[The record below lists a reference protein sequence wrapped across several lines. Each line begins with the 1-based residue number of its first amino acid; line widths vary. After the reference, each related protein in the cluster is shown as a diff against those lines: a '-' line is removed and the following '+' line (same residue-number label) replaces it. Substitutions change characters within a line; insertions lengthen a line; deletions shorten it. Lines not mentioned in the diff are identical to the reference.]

1 MLKQCSAQDESSVRC
16 EMQGKNSFCS
26 ASKTR
31 HKIKGRKKIM
41 LWTLISFVGFT
52 ILVAVIS
59 YFKTQDD
66 NQSTSEGYFL
76 AGRGLPGV
84 VIAGS
89 LLLTNLSAEQLVGSN
104 GQTWLVGMSPMAF
117 EVLAA
122 PCCIALAL
130 FAAPRYL
137 KSGITTIPQLI
148 GLRFDRSTKLWFS
161 ILYIVLALVVQ
172 IPVVLYSGSLVFE
185 NIFGLSGILGVTKFQ
200 AIVILCIAISVI
212 GSIYAIF
219 GGLKAVAVS
228 DTVNGIGLLIG
239 GLAVPFL
246 ALNVLGH
253 TANGGGIIEDMRY
266 LIENHSD
273 MLNSIAPA
281 ESSAPAVPWPTVF
294 TGMVILG
301 LQSWCTNQAYVQR
314 VLAAKNLKE
323 AQKGALLCATLKI
336 IGFMYLAL
344 PGVIAYALFQL
355 NGTEITMMDDAYPT
369 MIMQIVPAPLMGF
382 FAAVMFGAILSS
394 FNSFLNSINTMFT
407 LDIYKEFI
415 KPEANELQMV
425 KIGKKV
431 GIMFAVLTTIIG
443 PMVYFFPGGMRT
455 FLDSLV
461 MLVALPVLSAVF
473 GGFFFKFLP
482 KFTAKFILIFHIVFY
497 GSFLLISPSYS
508 LFGGGNGTIHYLYA
522 VLVLWPLEMI
532 IMALL
537 NSNNKKKHPELVAW
551 VQKDVGA
558 VDLTPWKY
566 RGIAAVGILLFIAV
580 VYLAFSPLGIGTW
593 AYSQPF

>member
-1 MLKQCSAQDESSVRC
+1 MLFTCV
-16 EMQGKNSFCS
+16 
-26 ASKTR
+26 T
-31 HKIKGRKKIM
+31 
-41 LWTLISFVGFT
+41 FVFFT

-59 YFKTQDD
+59 YVKTKGDD
-66 NQSTSEGYFL
+66 QTTADGYFL

-89 LLLTNLSAEQLVGSN
+89 LLLTNLSAEQLVGTN
-104 GQTWLVGMSPMAF
+104 GQTWAIGMSPMAF
-117 EVLAA
+117 EVMAA
-122 PCCIALAL
+122 TALIVLAL

-228 DTVNGIGLLIG
+228 DTVNGVGLLIG
-239 GLAVPFL
+239 GLAVPFF

-253 TANGGGIIEDMRY
+253 TANGGGIIEGMRY

-369 MIMQIVPAPLMGF
+369 MIMQVVPAPLMGF

-482 KFTAKFILIFHIVFY
+482 KFTAKFILVFHIVFY

-551 VQKDVGA
+551 VQKDAGA

-566 RGIAAVGILLFIAV
+566 RGIATVAILLFVAV
-580 VYLAFSPLGIGTW
+580 VYLAFSPLGVGTW
-593 AYSQPF
+593 AYFQPF

>member
-1 MLKQCSAQDESSVRC
+1 
-16 EMQGKNSFCS
+16 
-26 ASKTR
+26 
-31 HKIKGRKKIM
+31 M
-41 LWTLISFVGFT
+41 LWTLISFMGFT

-59 YFKTQDD
+59 YFKTKGD

-76 AGRGLPGV
+76 AGRGLPGF

-148 GLRFDRSTKLWFS
+148 GMRFDRSTKLWFS

-228 DTVNGIGLLIG
+228 DTVNGVGLLIG
-239 GLAVPFL
+239 GLAVPFF

-253 TANGGGIIEDMRY
+253 TANGGGIIEGMRY

-394 FNSFLNSINTMFT
+394 FNSVLNSVNTMFT
-407 LDIYKEFI
+407 MDIYKEFI
-415 KPEANELQMV
+415 NKNASESKLVSVGKN
-425 KIGKKV
+425 IGIV
-431 GIMFAVLTTIIG
+431 FAIFSVIVG
-443 PMVYFFPGGMRT
+443 PMVYFFPAGLKT
-455 FLDSLV
+455 FLDSFV
-461 MLVALPVLSAVF
+461 MLVGLPVLSGVF
-473 GGFFFKFLP
+473 GGFFFNCLP
-482 KFTAKFILIFHIVFY
+482 KYSARFIMVFHIICY
-497 GSFLLISPSYS
+497 GGFMLLSPSYS
-508 LFGGGNGTIHYLYA
+508 LFGGNEGSIHYLYA
-522 VLVLWPLEMI
+522 VSILWPLEML
-532 IMALL
+532 IMYLMHRR
-537 NSNNKKKHPELVAW
+537 NKSKGAEVW
-551 VQKDVGA
+551 VQQDVGA

-566 RGIAAVGILLFIAV
+566 SKLVSVIVIVCVLL
-580 VYLAFSPLGIGTW
+580 VYLAFSPLGIG
-593 AYSQPF
+593 A

>member
-1 MLKQCSAQDESSVRC
+1 
-16 EMQGKNSFCS
+16 
-26 ASKTR
+26 
-31 HKIKGRKKIM
+31 M

-59 YFKTQDD
+59 YFKTKGD

-76 AGRGLPGV
+76 AGRGLPGF

-148 GLRFDRSTKLWFS
+148 GMRFDRSTKLWFS

-228 DTVNGIGLLIG
+228 DTVNGVGLLIG

-253 TANGGGIIEDMRY
+253 TANGGGIIEGMRY

-369 MIMQIVPAPLMGF
+369 MIMQVVPAPLMGF

-443 PMVYFFPGGMRT
+443 PMVYFFPAGLKT
-455 FLDSLV
+455 FLDSFV
-461 MLVALPVLSAVF
+461 MLVGLPVLSGVF
-473 GGFFFKFLP
+473 GGFFFNCLP
-482 KFTAKFILIFHIVFY
+482 KYSARFIMVFHIICY
-497 GSFLLISPSYS
+497 GGFMLLSPSYS
-508 LFGGGNGTIHYLYA
+508 LFGGNEGSIHYLYA
-522 VLVLWPLEMI
+522 VSILWPLEML
-532 IMALL
+532 IMYLMHRR
-537 NSNNKKKHPELVAW
+537 NKSKGAEVW
-551 VQKDVGA
+551 VQQDVGA

-566 RGIAAVGILLFIAV
+566 SKLVSVIVIVCVLL
-580 VYLAFSPLGIGTW
+580 VYLAFSPLGIG
-593 AYSQPF
+593 A